1 MGFKEWIIPQDKVF
15 FNLLE
20 EQANLVLKAAEL
32 FKKMINEYNI
42 FNVKIKRM
50 RALEHEGDDIVHEIF
65 HKLHKTFI
73 TPIDQEDI
81 SKLVSLY
88 DDVLDYIDAVAGKIY
103 LFKLK
108 KPDGVIK
115 DFTDIIVSQVK
126 EVNDALKQIKK
137 IKQKEFE
144 KKCKR
149 VHKLENQA
157 DDLCD
162 EAIAKLFKEKDP
174 IKILI
179 MKDIYE
185 MLEEV
190 TDKIE
195 DVCLAIQDIV
205 IKNA

>member
-20 EQANLVLKAAEL
+20 EEAELVLKAAEL
-32 FKKMINEYNI
+32 FKKMINDYNT
-42 FNVKIKRM
+42 FGVKIKRM

-65 HKLHKTFI
+65 HKLNKTFI
-73 TPIDQEDI
+73 TPIDHEDI

-108 KPDGVIK
+108 NPDGVIK
-115 DFTDIIVSQVK
+115 QFADIIVEQIK

-137 IKQKEFE
+137 IKQEEIEKRFKE
-144 KKCKR
+144 

-162 EAIAKLFKEKDP
+162 DAIAKLFKEKDP

-185 MLEEV
+185 FLEQI
-190 TDKIE
+190 TDKVE

-205 IKNA
+205 MKNV

>member
-15 FNLLE
+15 FNILE
-20 EQANLVLKAAEL
+20 RQADLVLDAAKL
-32 FKKMINEYNI
+32 FKNMINDYNSFEI
-42 FNVKIKRM
+42 KIKRM
-50 RALEHEGDDIVHEIF
+50 RALEHEGDDMVHEIF

-88 DDVLDYIDAVAGKIY
+88 DDTLDFIDAVAGKIY

-115 DFTDIIVSQVK
+115 EFADIIVKQIK

-137 IKQKEFE
+137 IRQKEIE
-144 KKCKR
+144 KRFKE

-185 MLEEV
+185 FLEQI
-190 TDKIE
+190 TDKVE